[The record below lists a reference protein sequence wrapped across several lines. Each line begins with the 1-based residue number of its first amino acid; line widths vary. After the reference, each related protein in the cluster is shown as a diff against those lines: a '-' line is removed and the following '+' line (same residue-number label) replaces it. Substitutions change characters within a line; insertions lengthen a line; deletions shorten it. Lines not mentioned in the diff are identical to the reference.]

1 MTLRVGFVGLGDMG
15 LPMAR
20 NLCGGDFEV
29 VVFDLR
35 PEAMQEVEELGASS
49 AASCREVGERCDVIG
64 VCVVDDAGTEAVV
77 QGEEGLLAG
86 AKSGTVI
93 AIHGTVH
100 PATVR
105 RIAEQASARGVDVLD
120 AQVTGGR
127 SAADAQRLRYM
138 VGGDEAVL
146 ERCRAVFET
155 SGSEITYCGPSG
167 AGAVAKL
174 CNNLVQFQAWQGYV
188 EASLLASH
196 AGLSQEAL
204 LSVLGWIMNDN
215 ARIFLAA
222 RNALEADPGNEL
234 LLERFGQAQQLAEKD
249 LGLALEVAR
258 QSGVAMPG
266 TALVQQLSARLFGLP
281 DRRRR

>member
-35 PEAMQEVEELGASS
+35 PEAMQELEEHGASA
-49 AASCREVGERCDVIG
+49 AASCREVGERCEMIG
-64 VCVVDDAGTEAVV
+64 VCVVDDAGTETVV

-86 AKSGTVI
+86 AKAGTVI

-146 ERCRAVFET
+146 QRCRAVFET

-222 RNALEADPGNEL
+222 RNALEADPANEL

>member
-35 PEAMQEVEELGASS
+35 PEAMQELEEHGASS
-49 AASCREVGERCDVIG
+49 AASCREVGERCEVIG
-64 VCVVDDAGTEAVV
+64 VCVVDDAGTETVV

-86 AKSGTVI
+86 AKAGTVI

-120 AQVTGGR
+120 AQVTGGS
-127 SAADAQRLRYM
+127 SAADAQQLRYM

-188 EASLLASH
+188 EASLLARES
-196 AGLSQEAL
+196 GLSQENL
-204 LSVLGWIMNDN
+204 LEVLGWIMNDN
-215 ARIFLAA
+215 ARVFLTA
-222 RNALEADPGNEL
+222 RNALEADPTNEL
-234 LLERFGQAQQLAEKD
+234 LRERFTAAMMIAEKD
-249 LGLALEVAR
+249 LSLALDVGR
-258 QSGVAMPG
+258 SRGVAMPG
-266 TALVQQLSARLFGLP
+266 TGLLVQMVARLFGIP
-281 DRRRR
+281 DSKRR